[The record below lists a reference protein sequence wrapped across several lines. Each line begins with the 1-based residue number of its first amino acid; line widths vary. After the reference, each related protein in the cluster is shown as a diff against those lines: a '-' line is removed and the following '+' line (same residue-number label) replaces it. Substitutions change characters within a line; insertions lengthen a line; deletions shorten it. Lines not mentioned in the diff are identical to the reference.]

1 MENNKILQGDN
12 ETEILY
18 NTRSE
23 EAQEVIGRMPHWI
36 IQWGITVMAG
46 FIFLLFIVAAFV
58 KYPETISAQIQLSP
72 LHSPVIISSKVSG
85 AIKHIVI
92 RDSQVV
98 TKDQQL
104 LIAVSD
110 SSGEEYSLTAPT
122 SGKAVFIM
130 DIKEGMSLSKKES
143 IIAIIPADFNSKEII
158 TTGMIEARNKK
169 NISLGQTVDVQFAN
183 YPQETYGT
191 LKGKIYKISPVAIG
205 NNYIFNVVFENDLI
219 TSNNYKINVQDKLN
233 GTGNIIVRDK
243 TILTRLFEKLK
254 AI

>member
-1 MENNKILQGDN
+1 MEDDKILQSDN

-46 FIFLLFIVAAFV
+46 FILLLFIVAAFV

-72 LHSPVIISSKVSG
+72 LHSPTIISSKSSG
-85 AIKHIVI
+85 AIKHIAI
-92 RDSQVV
+92 IDSQVV
-98 TKDQQL
+98 SKDEQL
-104 LIAVSD
+104 ILAVSD
-110 SSGEEYSLTAPT
+110 SSGEEYSLAAPT
-122 SGKAVFIM
+122 SVKAIFIM
-130 DIKEGMSLSKKES
+130 DIKEGKSLSKKEPL
-143 IIAIIPADFNSKEII
+143 IAIIPANFNSKEII
-158 TTGMIEARNKK
+158 TTGMIEASNKK
-169 NISLGQTVDVQFAN
+169 NISVGQTVDVELAN
-183 YPQETYGT
+183 YPQETYGR
-191 LKGKIYKISPVAIG
+191 LKGKIYRISPVAIG
-205 NNYIFNVVFENDLI
+205 DNYIFNVVFETDLI

-233 GTGNIIVRDK
+233 GTGNIIVKDK